1 MFKKYFSSTNLYL
14 VLAII
19 VVAEMVFTY
28 FIGQFTLNEQVLY
41 NSFGN
46 ELSLEEIKRFTTSS
60 RTNSLTA
67 VLSSGAK
74 VLIEVLIISI
84 FVMIGVILL
93 RFETTFKQVL
103 NATVKSYIIFSIIRL
118 GLIVVYSLTD
128 IKTYDDLDYLPKIS
142 LYPLFDASTLP
153 EWAVFPLQT
162 ANLMQ
167 LAFIAL
173 LAWGLQLARAKSYG
187 KWMALVAGTY
197 GVMLA
202 IEISLVIF
210 WLYT

>member
-60 RTNSLTA
+60 RTNTLTA
-67 VLSSGAK
+67 ILSSGAK
-74 VLIEVLIISI
+74 VLLEVLIISI

-118 GLIVVYSLTD
+118 GLIVVYSMTD

-162 ANLMQ
+162 VNLMQ

-173 LAWGLQLARAKSYG
+173 LAWGLQLARAKGYG
-187 KWMALVAGTY
+187 KWLALVAGTY